1 MKRVLMLRHAEAT
14 PAQGA
19 EQDFERPL
27 SERGRAAALAA
38 AQQIAASGLRFD
50 RLLVSPA
57 RRTRETGAIVAA
69 RLSAAVRVRD
79 EPALYPGTPESLW
92 ATLQQ
97 LPEHVRCALLIGH
110 NPALSALA
118 RQCRA
123 LGPGADLPTAGFCLA
138 GFPASVRWSALEQEQ
153 GCALPLPG

>member
-1 MKRVLMLRHAEAT
+1 MKRVLMMRHAEAK
-14 PAQGA
+14 PAQGG

-27 SERGRAAALAA
+27 SQRGRAAALAA
-38 AQQIAASGLRFD
+38 ARQIAASGLAID

-57 RRTRETGAIVAA
+57 RRTLETGAIVAA
-69 RLSAAVRVRD
+69 ELGAAVPVRH
-79 EPALYPGTPESLW
+79 EAALYPGTPESLW

-118 RQCRA
+118 HQCRA
-123 LGPGADLPTAGFCLA
+123 ADPGADLPTAGFCLA
-138 GFPASVRWSALEQEQ
+138 GFPASVRWSALKQEQ
-153 GCALPLPG
+153 GSALSLPG